1 MRFEPPEFTGPGTD
15 AQKETHLFRVAVSHN
30 PVVVYLFLCILF
42 FCGYQIGVP
51 ILLDD
56 PLSIIMRIFL
66 GGWALC
72 LLMFLLS
79 VLMFFYNRID
89 VTDRRIYG
97 HMFSLLHRKFSVPL
111 SDISS
116 VKVSQL
122 FFAGPLHYGRLTLRT
137 PKKRLYFFYVKE
149 PLEVKKAL
157 DREIAKA
164 KSRSAEVTS
173 L

>member
-1 MRFEPPEFTGPGTD
+1 MRFEPPEFSDSNPDT
-15 AQKETHLFRVAVSHN
+15 QKETHLFRVAVSHN

-51 ILLDD
+51 ILLND

-72 LLMFLLS
+72 LLLFLLS
-79 VLMFFYNRID
+79 ALMFFYNRID
-89 VTDRRIYG
+89 VTDKRIYG
-97 HMFSLLHRKFSVPL
+97 HMFALRHRHFSVPL
-111 SDISS
+111 ADIAS

-122 FFAGPLHYGRLTLRT
+122 FFAGPLHYGRLTLYI
-137 PKKRLYFFYVKE
+137 PKKRLYILYVKE

-164 KSRSAEVTS
+164 KSRGAAVTS